1 MMGYQDI
8 PQSKLFYLGIDLDK
22 KVRKNHPL
30 RKISEVVD
38 FDFSYTEVRESYG
51 GNGNV
56 SVPPPVILKL
66 ILLLVFYNVRSER
79 ELMETLPERIDWL
92 WFLGYDLDTELPNHS
107 VLSKAR
113 KRWGVEV
120 FRGFFERIV
129 FQCVEA
135 GLVDGEKI
143 FMDSSLID
151 ADASNN
157 SVVDTH
163 SLKRHLNKRY
173 RELERRLEEKDGDGD
188 EEDASGVNKRYIST
202 TDNEA
207 AIVRQGAGKPKLS
220 YKTHRAVD
228 SAYEVITATEVTA
241 GDINEAH
248 RMASLIDTHQDNTG
262 YQAETV
268 VADSKYG
275 IVENFL
281 VCNDRGVS
289 AHMPDLK
296 QRQDKGERR
305 SGIYGEEKFYY
316 EHDTDTYVCP
326 TGVRLKRKSLH
337 EDRQSVDY
345 AAPKRECAQC
355 AQRESCTRNKSGRT
369 IKRHLR
375 QDDLDLMRAN
385 ARSAT
390 AKRDIRTRQH
400 LMERSFARGKRYG
413 YDRSR
418 WRGLW
423 RNQVQ
428 EYMTAAIQ
436 NIEALIRYAKGPC
449 KAAMAGPHTDR
460 GLSACLD
467 LFAKLKSVLLIEKY
481 LYWKEMVAPFGVSM
495 LFGQQPVKV

>member
-1 MMGYQDI
+1 MMGYQAM
-8 PQSKLFYLGIDLDK
+8 PQSKLFYIGIDLEK

-30 RKISEVVD
+30 RKIDEIVD
-38 FDFSYTEVRESYG
+38 FDFIYSEVKESYG

-56 SVPPPVILKL
+56 SVPPTVILKL

-79 ELMETLPERIDWL
+79 ELMETLPERLDWL

-129 FQCVEA
+129 FQCVKV

-188 EEDASGVNKRYIST
+188 EEDTVGVNKRYVST
-202 TDNEA
+202 TDSEA
-207 AIVRQGAGKPKLS
+207 AIVRHRTGKPKLS

-228 SAYEVITATEVTA
+228 SAYEIITATEVTA

-248 RMASLIDTHQDNTG
+248 RMASLIDAHHDNTG
-262 YQAETV
+262 YQVETV

-275 IVENFL
+275 TVDNFL
-281 VCNDRGVS
+281 ECSERGIN
-289 AHMPDLK
+289 AHIPDLK
-296 QRQDKGERR
+296 AVLDKTKRNRDIYGQDKF
-305 SGIYGEEKFYY
+305 IYDSE
-316 EHDTDTYVCP
+316 TDTYVCP
-326 TGVRLKRKSLH
+326 TGVRLKRRSFDKNK
-337 EDRQSVDY
+337 QSIDY
-345 AAPKRECAQC
+345 SAPAKECSKCQLRS
-355 AQRESCTRNKSGRT
+355 QCTRNKYSRS
-369 IKRHLR
+369 IMRHLR
-375 QDDLDLMRAN
+375 QEELDQMRARCQM
-385 ARSAT
+385 AAS
-390 AKRDIRTRQH
+390 KRDIKTRQH
-400 LMERSFARGKRYG
+400 LMERSFARSKRYG

-423 RNQVQ
+423 RNQAQ

-436 NIEALIRYAKGPC
+436 NIEAIIRYAKGPG
-449 KAAMAGPHTDR
+449 KAVIAMFLIGGGMSVRP
-460 GLSACLD
+460 D
-467 LFAKLKSVLLIEKY
+467 LLGRLRSILLVKQKY
-481 LYWKEMVAPFGVSM
+481 LYWKEMTVSFTVST
-495 LFGQQPVKV
+495 LVWATAR

>member
-1 MMGYQDI
+1 MMGYEDI
-8 PQSKLFYLGIDLDK
+8 PQSKLFYMGIDLDR
-22 KVRKNHPL
+22 KVRKSHPL
-30 RKISEVVD
+30 RKINEIVD
-38 FDFSYTEVRESYG
+38 FDFIYGEVKESYG

-56 SVPPPVILKL
+56 SVPPTVILKL

-79 ELMETLPERIDWL
+79 ELIETLPERIDWL
-92 WFLGYDLDTELPNHS
+92 WFLGYDLDTVLPNHS

-120 FRGFFERIV
+120 FRGFFERIL
-129 FQCVEA
+129 FQCVKA
-135 GLVDGEKI
+135 GLVNGEKI

-173 RELERRLEEKDGDGD
+173 RELERRLEDQVG
-188 EEDASGVNKRYIST
+188 EDDDDTGGVNKRFIST
-202 TDNEA
+202 TDHEA
-207 AIVRQGAGKPKLS
+207 AIVRQGAGKPKLT

-228 SAYEVITATEVTA
+228 SAYEVITATEVTT

-248 RMASLIDTHQDNTG
+248 RMASLIDIHQDNTG
-262 YQAETV
+262 YQVETV

-275 IVENFL
+275 TVENFL

-296 QRQDKGERR
+296 QRQDKGDRR

-316 EHDTDTYVCP
+316 DHDTDTYVCP

-337 EDRQSVDY
+337 GDRQSVDY
-345 AAPKRECAQC
+345 GAPKRQCAQC
-355 AQRESCTRNKSGRT
+355 AQREVCTRNKSGRT
-369 IKRHLR
+369 VKRHLR
-375 QDDLDLMRAN
+375 QDALDLMRAN

-390 AKRDIRTRQH
+390 AKKDIRTRQH

-436 NIEALIRYAKGPC
+436 NIEALIRYAKGPG
-449 KAAMAGPHTDR
+449 KAVIMDR
-460 GLSACLD
+460 GLYASLEP
-467 LFAKLKSVLLIEKY
+467 FGKLKSVLLMTKIYTGKKWQ
-481 LYWKEMVAPFGVSM
+481 LNLAF
-495 LFGQQPVKV
+495 